1 MLAIGGIAHF
11 FNALLTFV
19 VRHHPCFWMTSIDLP
34 AVASYYKEFIHY
46 LPLEV
51 YLALQLVFGTAHAAF
66 TVAGIM
72 HLQNVNSPIHLSSE
86 SDHEYPHHH
95 HLNGTDSTFK
105 PLIPPPGQKETKNLA
120 AIALGL
126 SLLASIPLNLLLK

>member
-1 MLAIGGIAHF
+1 M
-11 FNALLTFV
+11 
-19 VRHHPCFWMTSIDLP
+19 
-34 AVASYYKEFIHY
+34 
-46 LPLEV
+46 

-72 HLQNVNSPIHLSSE
+72 HLQNVNSPIRLSSD
-86 SDHEYPHHH
+86 SDHEYLHTH

-105 PLIPPPGQKETKNLA
+105 PLIPPPGQKETKKLA
-120 AIALGL
+120 TIALGL